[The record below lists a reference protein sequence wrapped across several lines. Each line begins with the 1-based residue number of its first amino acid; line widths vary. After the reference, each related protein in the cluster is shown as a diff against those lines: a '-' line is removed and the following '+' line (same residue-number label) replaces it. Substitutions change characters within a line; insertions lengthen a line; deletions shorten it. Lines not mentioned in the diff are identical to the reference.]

1 MSVGERLH
9 QTSDAE
15 LVAFLKP
22 VTDELAA
29 EARRQMLIERA
40 VQLPELI
47 ANYTRQLGEETN
59 EERKAAIASAIT
71 NMETELADAA
81 KLSPTVVRDVVD
93 AADMERVSYAFAFG
107 WAQQFPSKWRLQG
120 EAVCEGF
127 GLTLRN
133 ESLPF
138 DAEEYNAI
146 IYYVTNGITY
156 EKKLGQ
162 QKGIAAAFL
171 LENGAAE
178 GVTTLPSGLQ
188 YKRLSP
194 PAVASAPQPSKAS
207 RVVYHARGGRHRG
220 RASFSTGGM
229 DADDEATHGPKV
241 QPLTDR
247 VIDLIDGLQEG
258 LQLMRVGETFK
269 FWIEGKLAFGDLF
282 AFSGTL
288 FPHDVLAIE
297 IKLIDVE
304 DLSDAELATAPA
316 TGENEC
322 EGGECARGQFQL
334 SSDSFRNGTQL
345 PGRHWCEAGRGGG
358 YSPHLVW
365 TSVPDGTKSF
375 VLLAAS
381 DASDATQLLVHWLV
395 YDIPANVTALKA
407 GALAPEGAKAGQSSM
422 ADRSFYLP
430 PCPTVPDVTETVVF
444 RVFALDVAS
453 VAEER
458 DLSWTAIADAVHTH
472 MLGGASLHATVRK
485 GDGAA
490 DVHRRALHKVTDAAA
505 DMFG

>member
-9 QTSDAE
+9 QANESQISE
-15 LVAFLKP
+15 FIKP

-29 EARRQMLIERA
+29 ETRRQMLIERA

-47 ANYTRQLGEETN
+47 VNFTRQLGEETN
-59 EERKAAIASAIT
+59 EERKAAIATGIA
-71 NMETELADAA
+71 NMESELADAA
-81 KLSPTVVRDVVD
+81 KLSATVVRTAID
-93 AADMERVSYAFAFG
+93 AADMERVSYGFAFG
-107 WAQQFPSKWRLQG
+107 WAQQFPLKWRLQG
-120 EAVCEGF
+120 DAVCEGF

-138 DAEEYNAI
+138 SDEEYGAI
-146 IYYVTNGITY
+146 LYYVTNGITY

-162 QKGIAAAFL
+162 QKSIAATFL
-171 LENGAAE
+171 QENAAAE
-178 GVTTLPSGLQ
+178 GVTALPSGLQ

-194 PAVASAPQPSKAS
+194 AAGSSAPQPTKAS

-220 RASFSTGGM
+220 RATFSTGGM
-229 DADDEATHGPKV
+229 DAEDEATYGPKV
-241 QPLTDR
+241 QPLSDR

-269 FWIEGKLAFGDLF
+269 FWIEAKLAFGDLF
-282 AFSGTL
+282 GFGGSL

-316 TGENEC
+316 TGENQC

-334 SSDSFRNGTQL
+334 TSDSFRNGTQL
-345 PGRHWCEAGRGGG
+345 PGRHWCESGRGGG

-365 TSVPDGTKSF
+365 TGVPDGTKSF
-375 VLLAAS
+375 VLLVAS
-381 DASDATQLLVHWLV
+381 DSSDETQLLVHWLV
-395 YDIPANVTALKA
+395 YDIPANITSLKA
-407 GALAPEGAKAGQSSM
+407 GALVPDAKAGQSSM
-422 ADRSFYLP
+422 ADRSYYLP
-430 PCPTVPDVTETVVF
+430 PCPTAPDVSSTVVF
-444 RVFALDVAS
+444 RIFALGVES
-453 VAEER
+453 VAEAR
-458 DLSWTAIADAVHTH
+458 DLSWTAITDAVQAH
-472 MLGGASLHATVRK
+472 MLGGASLHALVRK

-490 DVHRRALHKVTDAAA
+490 DMHRRALHKVSDAST